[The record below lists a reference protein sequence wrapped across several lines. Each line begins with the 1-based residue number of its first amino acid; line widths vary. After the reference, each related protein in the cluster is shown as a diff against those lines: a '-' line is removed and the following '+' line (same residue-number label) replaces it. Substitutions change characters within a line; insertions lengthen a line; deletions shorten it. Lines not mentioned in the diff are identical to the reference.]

1 MEKVVLAAMMT
12 WLLFCFF
19 PLVFIPYTIICFACM
34 HRGEPDGDEERKK
47 EREREREL
55 QCTTRSVNT
64 TNMLVRT
71 VLLNCL
77 CFESCSV
84 C

>member
-34 HRGEPDGDEERKK
+34 HRGEPDRDEERKK
-47 EREREREL
+47 ERGRERESYNVLPDLSIL
-55 QCTTRSVNT
+55 QIC
-64 TNMLVRT
+64 
-71 VLLNCL
+71 
-77 CFESCSV
+77 
-84 C
+84 